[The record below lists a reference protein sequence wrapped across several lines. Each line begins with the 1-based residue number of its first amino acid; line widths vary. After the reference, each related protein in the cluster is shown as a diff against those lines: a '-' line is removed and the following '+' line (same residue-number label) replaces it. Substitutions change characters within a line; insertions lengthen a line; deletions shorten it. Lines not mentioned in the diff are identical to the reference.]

1 MKNIIDSIQQTL
13 KGLSEKQGKETES
26 NSKKWFA
33 GKIEK
38 IKSVSKGQINPNTIS
53 TKKEIINE
61 SKASKT
67 FRFKKPGYIYFFQYF
82 PPNVKQIPYYDE
94 FPIIL
99 SLGFTKN
106 QVIGLNLHLLPPRIR
121 LLFALQI
128 IKSMVQ
134 SNNDISKV
142 RIAPLLSNRIIRKYI
157 YAAAESYYY
166 SGVRSKIKLVGPK
179 EFMIM
184 AFLPVEKFKKKQAP
198 QVRKIVASLL
208 KNIK

>member
-1 MKNIIDSIQQTL
+1 MKNIIDSIQNTL
-13 KGLSEKQGKETES
+13 KQLPQTQGKETEN
-26 NSKKWFA
+26 NSSKWFA
-33 GKIEK
+33 NKIEK
-38 IKSVSKGQINPNTIS
+38 IKTISKGKINPNTPS
-53 TKKEIINE
+53 TKKTILNE

-67 FRFKKPGYIYFFQYF
+67 FRFKKPGYIYFFQYL
-82 PPNVKQIPYYDE
+82 PPNAKQLPYYDE

-99 SLGFTKN
+99 TLGFGKN
-106 QVIGLNLHLLPPRIR
+106 QVIGLNLHLLPVRIR
-121 LLFALQI
+121 LIFALQI
-128 IKSMVQ
+128 IKSMVDAD
-134 SNNDISKV
+134 NDISKV

-157 YAAAESYYY
+157 YAVAEGYYY
-166 SGVRSKIKLVGPK
+166 AGVRSKIKLVGPK